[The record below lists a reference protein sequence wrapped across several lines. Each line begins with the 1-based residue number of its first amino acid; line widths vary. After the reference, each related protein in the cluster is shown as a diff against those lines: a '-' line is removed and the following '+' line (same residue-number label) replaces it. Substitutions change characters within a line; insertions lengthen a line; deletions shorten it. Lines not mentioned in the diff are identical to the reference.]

1 MFIATITPDAAPSSV
16 GAAWMVDV
24 ALPQGFGESDG
35 ASGHKHAAPTGLGGL
50 GDAFGYKHAAP
61 TGLGGLG
68 GAFGYKHAAPTGLGG
83 LGDAFGYKH
92 AAPTGLGG
100 LGGAFGYKHAAP
112 TGLGGLSDAL
122 GYKHVAPT
130 GLVRVV
136 ERAIKEAK
144 PKQTCARRIG
154 SEPRK
159 RVVRK
164 GTSRFHFVPVCGK
177 PEQNGTLI
185 GAQRSYL
192 LSGWLLFLACLACLA
207 GEIWGLAQQK

>member
-50 GDAFGYKHAAP
+50 G
-61 TGLGGLG
+61 
-68 GAFGYKHAAPTGLGG
+68 GACGYKHAAPTGLGG
-83 LGDAFGYKH
+83 LGDAF
-92 AAPTGLGG
+92 
-100 LGGAFGYKHAAP
+100 
-112 TGLGGLSDAL
+112 

-144 PKQTCARRIG
+144 PRQTCARRIG

-164 GTSRFHFVPVCGK
+164 GTSRFQFVPVCGK
-177 PEQNGTLI
+177 PEQTGTLM
-185 GAQRSYL
+185 GAGPGALPSAFICAICG
-192 LSGWLLFLACLACLA
+192 SFPA
-207 GEIWGLAQQK
+207 GRAGGGPGAFKVQGSRFPIKEKLKS

>member
-1 MFIATITPDAAPSSV
+1 MFIVMPTPDAQPSSV
-16 GAAWMVDV
+16 GAAWMVV
-24 ALPQGFGESDG
+24 MAVRQGFGQSGG
-35 ASGHKHAAPTGLGGL
+35 ASGHKHAA
-50 GDAFGYKHAAP
+50 H
-61 TGLGGLG
+61 
-68 GAFGYKHAAPTGLGG
+68 
-83 LGDAFGYKH
+83 
-92 AAPTGLGG
+92 TGLGG

-177 PEQNGTLI
+177 PEQNGTLM